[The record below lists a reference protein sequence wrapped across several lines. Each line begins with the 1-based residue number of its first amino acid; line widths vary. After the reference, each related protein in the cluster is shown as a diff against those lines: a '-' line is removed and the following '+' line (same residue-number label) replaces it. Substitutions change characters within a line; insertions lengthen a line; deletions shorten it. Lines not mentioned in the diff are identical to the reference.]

1 MKTILMKKID
11 EEVLEK
17 IQIKKNNHEGDS
29 SGEDSSKKISDD
41 KNFFFFYIY
50 KYHEKLSDYK
60 RNYYY

>member
-41 KNFFFFYIY
+41 KN
-50 KYHEKLSDYK
+50 
-60 RNYYY
+60 